1 MTQEEINGL
10 LAEALDRAQERL
22 NKQDEIIA
30 LLVGQI
36 ERMDYQLNG
45 ALKEAEN
52 ARLHYASARSKLG
65 LSVDLSG
72 GSLIGR
78 DFGQAD

>member
-1 MTQEEINGL
+1 MDQEEINVR
-10 LAEALDRAQERL
+10 LAEALERAEERL
-22 NKQDEIIA
+22 NKQEEIME
-30 LLVGQI
+30 LLVEQI
-36 ERMDYQLNG
+36 ERMTYQVNG